1 MFIYRTGWVKAK
13 RNPVSEEGPF
23 CIGRQQLIPL
33 TEQRDQ
39 IPTCG
44 AQRGGHAA
52 HADPRRPSPQRGA
65 ADIGVGLD
73 PQGARLPGG
82 GVWQT
87 WSPGPALQVGTGRL
101 ESELMAGIGT
111 CRLTLT
117 AGGGGGGAMLSE
129 L

>member
-1 MFIYRTGWVKAK
+1 MGKGQEKPSLRRGTILHRPSAADTPDGAK
-13 RNPVSEEGPF
+13 GSDSHL
-23 CIGRQQLIPL
+23 Q
-33 TEQRDQ
+33 
-39 IPTCG
+39 
-44 AQRGGHAA
+44 HAA
-52 HADPRRPSPQRGA
+52 HVDPRRPSPQRGA

-111 CRLTLT
+111 CRLALT